1 MAGVPSPSR
10 KRRATLA
17 FKAHIGW
24 AYGVLVAE
32 ADGSVEIVA
41 KQRVTMR
48 ETFEAAA
55 VYHVGHERGLSAKE
69 VQPTIDAALLA
80 SVARAKEAI
89 GALAASAGERC
100 LRLRFR
106 RRWLRIRWSMP
117 RKARCTGLRWCAHAR
132 RWACASC
139 AFPRNRFRRGRRRSS
154 DSRKARRGHGSIPL
168 ALLQEGPGQPSSA
181 SARWRH
187 GSRSRRVNRIS
198 SPGRPSRAARSGW
211 AAAGSRSAGFAR
223 GGRRNRSR

>member
-69 VQPTIDAALLA
+69 VQPTIDAVLLA

-100 LRLRFR
+100 SLDVAAVLAGSGRPLPALDVILRSHPLVHAAEGEMYRLALVR
-106 RRWLRIRWSMP
+106 
-117 RKARCTGLRWCAHAR
+117 ACEAVGLRVVRLPAKELPAR
-132 RWACASC
+132 AREVLGLTQSAARARLDSAGAAS
-139 AFPRNRFRRGRRRSS
+139 
-154 DSRKARRGHGSIPL
+154 
-168 ALLQEGPGQPSSA
+168 
-181 SARWRH
+181 
-187 GSRSRRVNRIS
+187 
-198 SPGRPSRAARSGW
+198 GRPWATEQRECALAAWVALASLKQ
-211 AAAGSRSAGFAR
+211 
-223 GGRRNRSR
+223 

>member
-1 MAGVPSPSR
+1 MVFALDLGEGAGIRLPARYTMAGVPSPSR
-10 KRRATLA
+10 KRRAALA

-89 GALAASAGERC
+89 GALAASAGKKCSLGVAAVLAGSGRPLPALDII
-100 LRLRFR
+100 LRSHPLV
-106 RRWLRIRWSMP
+106 
-117 RKARCTGLRWCAHAR
+117 HAAEGEMYR
-132 RWACASC
+132 
-139 AFPRNRFRRGRRRSS
+139 
-154 DSRKARRGHGSIPL
+154 L
-168 ALLQEGPGQPSSA
+168 ALVRACEAMGFRVVRLPAKSLPARAQEVLGLTQSA
-181 SARWRH
+181 ARARPDSA
-187 GSRSRRVNRIS
+187 GAAS
-198 SPGRPSRAARSGW
+198 GRPW
-211 AAAGSRSAGFAR
+211 AAEQRECALAEWVAVVSLTP
-223 GGRRNRSR
+223 

>member
-1 MAGVPSPSR
+1 MVFAFDLGEGAGIRLPARCTMAGVPSPSR

-69 VQPTIDAALLA
+69 VQPTIDA
-80 SVARAKEAI
+80 
-89 GALAASAGERC
+89 
-100 LRLRFR
+100 
-106 RRWLRIRWSMP
+106 
-117 RKARCTGLRWCAHAR
+117 
-132 RWACASC
+132 C

-154 DSRKARRGHGSIPL
+154 DSRKARCGHGSIPP
-168 ALLQEGPGQPSSA
+168 ALLQAGRGQPSSA
-181 SARWRH
+181 SAPWRH
-187 GSRSRRVNRIS
+187 GSRWPVSSNRRK
-198 SPGRPSRAARSGW
+198 AAPP
-211 AAAGSRSAGFAR
+211 AR
-223 GGRRNRSR
+223 Q

>member
-10 KRRATLA
+10 KRRAALA

-32 ADGSVEIVA
+32 ADGGVEILA

-69 VQPTIDAALLA
+69 VQPTIDAVLLA

-100 LRLRFR
+100 SLDVAAVLAGSGRPLPALDVILRSHPLVHAAEGEMYRLALVR
-106 RRWLRIRWSMP
+106 
-117 RKARCTGLRWCAHAR
+117 ACEAVGLRVVRLPAKSLPAR
-132 RWACASC
+132 AQEVLGLTQSAARARLDSAGAAS
-139 AFPRNRFRRGRRRSS
+139 
-154 DSRKARRGHGSIPL
+154 
-168 ALLQEGPGQPSSA
+168 
-181 SARWRH
+181 
-187 GSRSRRVNRIS
+187 
-198 SPGRPSRAARSGW
+198 GRPW
-211 AAAGSRSAGFAR
+211 AAEQRECALAAWVALAAG
-223 GGRRNRSR
+223 